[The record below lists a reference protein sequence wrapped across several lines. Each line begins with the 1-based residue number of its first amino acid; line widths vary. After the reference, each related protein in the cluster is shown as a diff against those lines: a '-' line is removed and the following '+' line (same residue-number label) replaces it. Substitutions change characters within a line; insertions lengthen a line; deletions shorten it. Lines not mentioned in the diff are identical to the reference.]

1 MIGKN
6 RAGFVNDLK
15 TDTLLEMYEGTAG
28 NLRMNLDYAEENI
41 IQRSIKNLMFR
52 VNKHNC

>member
-15 TDTLLEMYEGTAG
+15 TDTLLEMYEGTGG
-28 NLRMNLDYAEENI
+28 NLRMNLDYSEENI

>member
-15 TDTLLEMYEGTAG
+15 TDTLLEMYEGTGG